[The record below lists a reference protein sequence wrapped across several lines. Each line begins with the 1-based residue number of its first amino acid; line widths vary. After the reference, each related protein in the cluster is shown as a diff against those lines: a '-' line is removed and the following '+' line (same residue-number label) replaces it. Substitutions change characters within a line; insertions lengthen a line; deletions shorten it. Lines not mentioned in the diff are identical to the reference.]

1 MIIEFMG
8 TSGSGKST
16 LIPCLIQILREDGL
30 TAMPATEAILYYMRR
45 TYFGRLICALMPP
58 SLQEPALRGMFG
70 FLLSH
75 LYVVRFVA
83 SYPRLAI
90 FVVKLQFHRHIPGR
104 HKWLILRLFFEMAS
118 WYQFLQRQQTNEVVV
133 FDEGFAHRVT
143 HLFVSEV
150 EQPDG
155 NRILAYL
162 KLLPQSDLVI
172 WVQAPLETCLNRI
185 HARGLQV
192 RLRGRSEQ
200 DISQFMLCAEQIVGL
215 AAHYLAEGGWQL
227 AKVENKGDL
236 AACVAELRQVVLAY
250 VPQIASTSGQILCES

>member
-16 LIPCLIQILREDGL
+16 LIPGLIRILRDDGL
-30 TAMPATEAILYYMRR
+30 TAMPATEAIQHYMHK
-45 TYFGRLICALMPP
+45 THLGRLICTLMPS
-58 SLQEPALRGMFG
+58 SLQEPVLRGVFD
-70 FLLSH
+70 FLLSRF
-75 LYVVRFVA
+75 YAVRFVA
-83 SYPRLAI
+83 SRPRLASY
-90 FVVKLQFHRHIPGR
+90 VVKLQLRRHIPWR
-104 HKWLILRLFFEMAS
+104 HKWLILRLFFQMAS
-118 WYQFLQRQQTNEVVV
+118 WYQFLQRQPSNEVVV

-155 NRILAYL
+155 DRILAYL

-200 DISQFMLCAEQIVGL
+200 DIAQFMLCAEQVTNF
-215 AAHYLAEGGWQL
+215 AAHYLAEAGWHM
-227 AKVENKGDL
+227 AKVENQRDL
-236 AACVAELRQVVLAY
+236 AAGIAELRHAVLEY
-250 VPQIASTSGQILCES
+250 VPQTTSSGQILCES